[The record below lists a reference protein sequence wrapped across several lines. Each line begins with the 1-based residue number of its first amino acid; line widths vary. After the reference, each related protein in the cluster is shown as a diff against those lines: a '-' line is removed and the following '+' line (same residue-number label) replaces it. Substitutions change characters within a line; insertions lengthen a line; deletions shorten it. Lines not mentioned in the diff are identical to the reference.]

1 MDPTPDSPRRATRG
15 GAYVL
20 AFTGVLILVLVG
32 MGAESVF
39 DYVLLGLA
47 GIALVR
53 ASFRLARF
61 VREHG
66 GEIGEA
72 RFDTR
77 NKD

>member
-1 MDPTPDSPRRATRG
+1 M
-15 GAYVL
+15 
-20 AFTGVLILVLVG
+20 LVG
-32 MGAESVF
+32 VWVSILCSMN
-39 DYVLLGLA
+39 DYALLGLA
-47 GIALVR
+47 GIALVW